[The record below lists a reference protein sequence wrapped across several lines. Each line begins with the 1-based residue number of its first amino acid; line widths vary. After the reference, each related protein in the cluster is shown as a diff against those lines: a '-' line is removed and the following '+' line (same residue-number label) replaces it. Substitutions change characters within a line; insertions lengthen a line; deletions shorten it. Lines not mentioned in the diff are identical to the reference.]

1 MKYIGPSVRQ
11 PMWPRR
17 FELRPH
23 WRDGATASNS
33 FETWRTWRPPTLPGS
48 NIISHL
54 PGVPAKAIPHVTT
67 RARARPHDLST
78 QARTAHYPC
87 RIPFISILPVASC
100 RHGNGP
106 CSPLTAMLAT
116 RITLRVPSFSIG
128 SVICGSL
135 QTSANGSTFLER
147 LQRSTIRSM

>member
-1 MKYIGPSVRQ
+1 MRTSAPLTRRRHCQQLFRDVTHLAPSHTSRLQ
-11 PMWPRR
+11 HHIPSS
-17 FELRPH
+17 
-23 WRDGATASNS
+23 WRSS
-33 FETWRTWRPPTLPGS
+33 
-48 NIISHL
+48 
-54 PGVPAKAIPHVTT
+54 KAIPHVTT
-67 RARARPHDLST
+67 RARARTHDLST
-78 QARTAHYPC
+78 QARSAHYPC